1 MISTPICLVL
11 HIIPERRVHI
21 ELTVH
26 PKLLLHHFAKYMLLD
41 CFAYHNH
48 IWLNHI
54 MFLSITWIGNGAN
67 FSPAFSE
74 DSAFNLNN
82 LALQLFLHII

>member
-1 MISTPICLVL
+1 
-11 HIIPERRVHI
+11 
-21 ELTVH
+21 
-26 PKLLLHHFAKYMLLD
+26 
-41 CFAYHNH
+41 
-48 IWLNHI
+48 